1 MSNKQKNGR
10 IAKRIGCGLDVG
22 MSMFRW
28 TRQSTES
35 QEELWHLRLAD
46 IDPERVVMLTRPG
59 SSSLTIHVFG
69 DEKTAARLKKN
80 FEGKITRLSKEIW
93 TGDPQQPRAP
103 ISIRGLLRIHADAD
117 SFSKDP
123 FPARAILIPPGMA
136 FGTGDHATT
145 ASCLRFLC
153 DILPALPIGWRA
165 LDAGTGS
172 GLLAI
177 AAKKLGAAEVDAFDF
192 DPVCIRVAK
201 QNARA
206 NKCRGISLSV
216 ADALDVENFAAADVV
231 LANLYSEL
239 LIAAAPGL
247 IEKLKPG
254 GRLIFSGVLK
264 TQIDEVR
271 AVLRKLGLKNQQIVT
286 RGKWCAGLASR

>member
-1 MSNKQKNGR
+1 
-10 IAKRIGCGLDVG
+10 
-22 MSMFRW
+22 MFRW
-28 TRQSTES
+28 TRQSTQS

-59 SSSLTIHVFG
+59 SQALTIHVFG
-69 DEKTAARLKKN
+69 EEKTAVRLKN
-80 FEGKITRLSKEIW
+80 EFGGKVTRLSKEIW

-103 ISIRGLLRIHADAD
+103 ISIRGLLRIHADAH

-123 FPARAILIPPGMA
+123 FPSRAILLPPGMA

-153 DILPALPIGWRA
+153 DISPTLPIGWRA

-192 DPVCIRVAK
+192 DPVCIRVAR
-201 QNARA
+201 QNVRA
-206 NKCRGISLSV
+206 NQCRGISLSV
-216 ADALDVENFAAADVV
+216 ADALDVEDFSEADVV

-247 IEKLKPG
+247 LEKLKPG
-254 GRLIFSGVLK
+254 GRFIFSGVLK

-271 AVLRKLGLKNQQIVT
+271 TALRNLGLDSPQIVT
-286 RGKWCAGLASR
+286 RGKWCAGLATLKGSGINY